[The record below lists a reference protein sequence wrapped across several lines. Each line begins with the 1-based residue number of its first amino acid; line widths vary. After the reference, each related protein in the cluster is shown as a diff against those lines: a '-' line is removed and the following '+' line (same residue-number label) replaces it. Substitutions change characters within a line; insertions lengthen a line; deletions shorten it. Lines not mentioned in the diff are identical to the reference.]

1 MKQKY
6 TNEQIDQFCS
16 AYENGTRA
24 STICAQFNIP
34 RSTFYSF
41 IKRRKKSLR
50 LKLLEISTKNFQ
62 LLKRQVNR
70 LETIIEILQSIDC
83 NANSPLDVKLYNL
96 EKLYGKYNV
105 HVMCE
110 ALQVS
115 RGTFYNHILRNKRDN
130 TWYAKRKEE
139 LRLKIQQVYD
149 DSHQIFGAG
158 KITAT
163 LKANGEKVSERMV
176 RLLMQDMGLISIRDD
191 AKDFYDKEQVHLKNH
206 LNQQFDVSRPNEVW
220 VSDVTC
226 FRFNNKNYY
235 ICVVLD
241 LYARR
246 IVSYRIGQSNST
258 NLVRSTFK
266 MAYDERKPT
275 LPLMFHTDRGGPYR
289 SKTMREYLQKL
300 GVKQSFSRAYV
311 PYDNSVVES
320 FFASLKREE
329 LYRIK
334 YRSEN
339 EFKTAVDNYMTF
351 YNFKRP
357 HYKNQYKTPDNK
369 ELDYYKKQTE
379 FNDRKD

>member
-6 TNEQIDQFCS
+6 PDELIRQCCA
-16 AYENGTRA
+16 AYKSGTTVTA
-24 STICAQFNIP
+24 LSNQFNVP
-34 RSTFYSF
+34 RSTIYVWL
-41 IKRRKKSLR
+41 KHDQKEQAQRKAEPYFKNYPALLR
-50 LKLLEISTKNFQ
+50 KIHH
-62 LLKRQVNR
+62 

-83 NANSPLDVKLYNL
+83 NANSPLDVKLFTL

-149 DSHQIFGAG
+149 DSRQIFGVG

-163 LKANGEKVSERMV
+163 LKANGEKVSEKMV
-176 RLLMQDMGLISIRDD
+176 RLLMQDMGLISIRDG
-191 AKDFYDKEQVHLKNH
+191 AKDFYDKEQVRLKNH

-220 VSDVTC
+220 VSDVTY

-246 IVSYRIGQSNST
+246 IVSYRIGKSNST

-266 MAYDERKPT
+266 MAYDERKPS

-289 SKTMREYLQKL
+289 SKTMREFLQKL

-320 FFASLKREE
+320 FFSSLKREE
-329 LYRIK
+329 LYRTK

-339 EFKTAVDNYMTF
+339 EFKTAVDNYMIF

-357 HYKNQYKTPDNK
+357 HCKNQYKTPDNK
-369 ELDYYKKQTE
+369 ELEYYGKQTE
-379 FNDRKD
+379 FNDCKD

>member
-6 TNEQIDQFCS
+6 SDELIHQCCS
-16 AYENGTRA
+16 AYKSGTTVT
-24 STICAQFNIP
+24 SLSNQFHIP
-34 RSTFYSF
+34 RSTIYVWLKHDQKEQSQRESEPYFKNYPTLL
-41 IKRRKKSLR
+41 RKIHHLD
-50 LKLLEISTKNFQ
+50 
-62 LLKRQVNR
+62 
-70 LETIIEILQSIDC
+70 TIIEILQSVDC
-83 NANSPLDVKLYNL
+83 NANSSLDVKLCAL

-110 ALQVS
+110 ALQVA

-130 TWYAKRKEE
+130 TWYAKRKED
-139 LRLKIQQVYD
+139 LRIKIQQVYD
-149 DSHQIFGAG
+149 DSHQIFGVG

-163 LKANGEKVSERMV
+163 LKSNGEKVSEKMV
-176 RLLMQDMGLISIRDD
+176 RLLMQDMGLVSIRDD
-191 AKDFYDKEQVHLKNH
+191 AKDFYDKEQIRFKNH
-206 LNQQFDVSRPNEVW
+206 LNQQFNVSRPNEVW

-246 IVSYRIGQSNST
+246 IVSYRIGKNNST

-266 MAYDERKPT
+266 AAHEERKPS
-275 LPLMFHTDRGGPYR
+275 LPLIFHSDRGGPYR
-289 SKTMREYLQKL
+289 SKTMRAYLQKL
-300 GVKQSFSRAYV
+300 GVTQSFSRAYV

-329 LYRIK
+329 LYRTK

-339 EFKTAVDNYMTF
+339 EFRTAVDNYMIF

-369 ELDYYKKQTE
+369 ELDYYRKQTE
-379 FNDRKD
+379 FKAHKD